1 MDFKQLESY
10 AAVVRLGSFTRA
22 ARQLYLSQPT
32 VSTHIRTLE
41 EELGVP
47 LLNRTTKALEVTP
60 AGQRVYDHVCSL
72 LELRDRM
79 IRECTP
85 DAKTILHLGASTIP
99 AAYILPQVLP
109 EFSAR
114 HPNCFFVIHQ
124 CDSRAVAA
132 GVAEGRFDLGLA
144 GSPSEAECV
153 LCEPFC
159 QDRMVLIAPVTERYL
174 DLAAQPEIPLE
185 ELLRSPI
192 ILREQ
197 GGQKNADRF
206 LRRLGVPEESL
217 NVCARVND
225 PEATKNLVAGGLGIS
240 IISERAA
247 GNFLRER
254 RLLKFDLPDTER
266 SLYLL
271 HRRDRMNGPKLEEL
285 TSFLHRFGASKD
297 FTRPLRDDIISPR
310 R

>member
-10 AAVVRLGSFTRA
+10 AAVVRLGSFTKA

-32 VSTHIRTLE
+32 VSTHVRALE

-47 LLNRTTKALEVTP
+47 LLTRTTKTLEITP
-60 AGQRVYDHVCSL
+60 AGRRIYDHVQNL

-79 IRECTP
+79 VRECSP
-85 DAKTILHLGASTIP
+85 DAKTILHLGASTVP
-99 AAYILPQVLP
+99 SAYILPQVLP
-109 EFSAR
+109 EFSTR

-144 GSPSEAECV
+144 GTPTEVEGI

-159 QDRMVLIAPVTERYL
+159 QDRMVLITPVTEQYL
-174 DLAAQPEIPLE
+174 DLAARPETPLA

-197 GGQKNADRF
+197 GSSKNADRF
-206 LRRLGVPEESL
+206 LRRLGVSEDAL

-225 PEATKNLVAGGLGIS
+225 PEAIKNLVAGGLGIS
-240 IISERAA
+240 IISQRAA
-247 GNFLRER
+247 GNFLREK

-266 SLYLL
+266 NLYLL
-271 HRRDRMNGPKLEEL
+271 CRRDRL
-285 TSFLHRFGASKD
+285 TAPNISVFADFLRSFGTNSN
-297 FTRPLRDDIISPR
+297 
-310 R
+310 